1 MGPGG
6 VNDESSAARQL
17 IMRRRSDVAAGDL
30 GTNQPVDLP
39 AAPWISAS
47 DLCVSP
53 ANRCAGRPARDLCTV
68 MGEVTM
74 RWQRKAFTFRDETFQ
89 VEHFDVAEAESSS
102 SGDDEESLQAR
113 LQRRKREA
121 QLQRCEAELGACLWI
136 DTNRAALRL
145 LEEWRSSYRGL
156 RTLELGAGAGACGI
170 ALAYDGATSTVSDVE
185 ALLPL
190 LQRNLELNEL
200 HTAEATGVVPQEVEG
215 IVPTSKRKS
224 KEKTGSSRRRNKPTR
239 STMKGSCQAVAVE
252 WEKEALHPTLPE
264 KAFDLIVVCDCLY
277 ENRDSWA
284 ALQLL
289 LERLPAEASGEPSG
303 EPAVLLA
310 SAALRK
316 PFLEA
321 FVAQLAKAGFTLLQK
336 QEGGHLGEVCTAIL
350 QPPKKIRTDA
360 SSELAVE
367 DICFVFRHFA
377 HEEERGLRLSPLELK
392 ALLEALHGPSPE
404 GFAERLFQAW
414 APNGFLTEG
423 RFKAGFKV
431 YAVQHESWVQQWWL
445 ATSGGTSDQAPSET
459 LVQEVRKDHE
469 TASFEEFQS
478 FANTLAEDFV
488 PPPTSFL
495 QAVWKAAMER
505 GQSSTLQPIS
515 DAAYDALL
523 HAYSSQWRLW
533 LEDWI
538 SERQVVMELPTEQAA
553 RCVPAGHR
561 AQRPVVWRVAQ
572 RSVSP
577 VPPWTLFLQ
586 RLANSVATR
595 ITGRQ
600 RTCPDFVPRS
610 GNKNICRKLRPVP
623 PRIFGLDAL
632 KKAEILMRK
641 EFRMPWNQKR
651 FKQLQK
657 WERARYNEVYACP
670 CCRER
675 FRVAPT
681 TGGLEIAKVVDEGM
695 TPGVAA
701 LTGPQAALRVGIR
714 GRMFVGSAA
723 RKLPHPHEVAALHN
737 QVARNVAQGAA
748 ICALPPGS
756 ARPALAGRL
765 LLEAAVSGSST
776 GAPLL
781 LLADDAEL
789 EAVKLWLAAT
799 APKYQVFKAS
809 PRQRNQAF
817 AKVSGRELAAI
828 LMATPVTFEQLPLET
843 GQLDYVLMTCSAGQI
858 PMLRECQDDAPFTIT
873 SRRPRVVCL
882 LDATSEVHQALQSHL
897 EAVQEAKGHMFKAL
911 NHLEA
916 AQFDGQEGQAQVR
929 LEDFRR
935 HVSRFPAVVRL
946 EAEEVPEAPELPLG
960 FTGRPRLICCASS
973 ECGAGTIAAQ
983 RAASSQPV
991 KLERSSSRREVKK
1004 SQRQL
1009 TLFATSLPGEGAKKS
1024 TTPSGTRKV
1033 QRKDATSGNKANKEN
1048 EKPKKG
1054 TKRPMLPSFLFQE
1067 HAQSEPSVPSH
1078 VEVFMT
1084 AGRDGRG
1091 GSVTR
1096 AVTVEQ
1102 LEALVPVSFI
1112 PQLLPPTFAD
1122 HILRSFMQEAKNW
1135 HSSKRWLYEREIE
1148 SHRIESG
1155 FRFDHMGITSTR
1167 WETSGFGD
1175 DLRHLRA
1182 QVTTAVQQARAKLR
1196 QMWRTG
1202 ERPLTKEDLAQE
1214 TVALASRGQRLASES
1229 IEWLVRYASSYAKSW
1244 RWEPNFCVA
1253 NLYRD
1258 QEDFLGAHSDPVETI
1273 GPWAIIASVTFGAA
1287 RQFRMK
1293 PVGTVQTNAEGGGR
1307 ITSFSIRLPHNS
1319 ALICWEGFQEF
1330 WRHEVPKDK
1339 GLKVHSISG
1348 AARLNFTFRKSVG
1361 AVAARKPLCHC
1372 GRKADLKPVLKASRN
1387 RGRYFWSCRNPRV
1400 KKGTYRTCDF
1410 FQWDDELVGGPTGK
1424 VPKAAAPN
1432 PAQSRLVSAGAPSE
1446 GPQVLNSQVRSA

>member
-1 MGPGG
+1 M
-6 VNDESSAARQL
+6 
-17 IMRRRSDVAAGDL
+17 
-30 GTNQPVDLP
+30 
-39 AAPWISAS
+39 
-47 DLCVSP
+47 
-53 ANRCAGRPARDLCTV
+53 
-68 MGEVTM
+68 
-74 RWQRKAFTFRDETFQ
+74 F
-89 VEHFDVAEAESSS
+89 
-102 SGDDEESLQAR
+102 
-113 LQRRKREA
+113 
-121 QLQRCEAELGACLWI
+121 LGACDVRI
-136 DTNRAALRL
+136 PGQ
-145 LEEWRSSYRGL
+145 RSRPVREAVGRPWFRQTRGME
-156 RTLELGAGAGACGI
+156 TEG
-170 ALAYDGATSTVSDVE
+170 
-185 ALLPL
+185 
-190 LQRNLELNEL
+190 LQ
-200 HTAEATGVVPQEVEG
+200 V
-215 IVPTSKRKS
+215 
-224 KEKTGSSRRRNKPTR
+224 
-239 STMKGSCQAVAVE
+239 
-252 WEKEALHPTLPE
+252 
-264 KAFDLIVVCDCLY
+264 
-277 ENRDSWA
+277 
-284 ALQLL
+284 
-289 LERLPAEASGEPSG
+289 
-303 EPAVLLA
+303 
-310 SAALRK
+310 ALRK
-316 PFLEA
+316 LR
-321 FVAQLAKAGFTLLQK
+321 
-336 QEGGHLGEVCTAIL
+336 LGSPQDE
-350 QPPKKIRTDA
+350 
-360 SSELAVE
+360 E

-538 SERQVVMELPTEQAA
+538 SERQVVMELPTEQDEEVKAA
-553 RCVPAGHR
+553 ITVQRHYRAHKARQKVKSKRVEVLTHDLAETMANKERAAKLFQHFAGGKDH
-561 AQRPVVWRVAQ
+561 
-572 RSVSP
+572 
-577 VPPWTLFLQ
+577 WTAEDMSRFCTALWQQEHL
-586 RLANSVATR
+586 
-595 ITGRQ
+595 
-600 RTCPDFVPRS
+600 
-610 GNKNICRKLRPVP
+610 PVP

-632 KKAEILMRK
+632 KKVRALGARSSKSKAKATQSEDLTDLEAEILRRK
-641 EFRMPWNQKR
+641 EFRRGMMPWNQKR

-960 FTGRPRLICCASS
+960 FTGPL
-973 ECGAGTIAAQ
+973 
-983 RAASSQPV
+983 QP
-991 KLERSSSRREVKK
+991 LRR
-1004 SQRQL
+1004 
-1009 TLFATSLPGEGAKKS
+1009 
-1024 TTPSGTRKV
+1024 
-1033 QRKDATSGNKANKEN
+1033 
-1048 EKPKKG
+1048 
-1054 TKRPMLPSFLFQE
+1054 
-1067 HAQSEPSVPSH
+1067 
-1078 VEVFMT
+1078 
-1084 AGRDGRG
+1084 
-1091 GSVTR
+1091 R
-1096 AVTVEQ
+1096 AVRQEQ
-1102 LEALVPVSFI
+1102 VSSDETEESDS
-1112 PQLLPPTFAD
+1112 PTLQAP
-1122 HILRSFMQEAKNW
+1122 
-1135 HSSKRWLYEREIE
+1135 SSKPAKPATPPAEAPKTDLL
-1148 SHRIESG
+1148 
-1155 FRFDHMGITSTR
+1155 RF
-1167 WETSGFGD
+1167 F
-1175 DLRHLRA
+1175 
-1182 QVTTAVQQARAKLR
+1182 
-1196 QMWRTG
+1196 
-1202 ERPLTKEDLAQE
+1202 
-1214 TVALASRGQRLASES
+1214 
-1229 IEWLVRYASSYAKSW
+1229 
-1244 RWEPNFCVA
+1244 
-1253 NLYRD
+1253 
-1258 QEDFLGAHSDPVETI
+1258 
-1273 GPWAIIASVTFGAA
+1273 
-1287 RQFRMK
+1287 
-1293 PVGTVQTNAEGGGR
+1293 
-1307 ITSFSIRLPHNS
+1307 
-1319 ALICWEGFQEF
+1319 
-1330 WRHEVPKDK
+1330 
-1339 GLKVHSISG
+1339 
-1348 AARLNFTFRKSVG
+1348 
-1361 AVAARKPLCHC
+1361 
-1372 GRKADLKPVLKASRN
+1372 
-1387 RGRYFWSCRNPRV
+1387 
-1400 KKGTYRTCDF
+1400 
-1410 FQWDDELVGGPTGK
+1410 
-1424 VPKAAAPN
+1424 
-1432 PAQSRLVSAGAPSE
+1432 
-1446 GPQVLNSQVRSA
+1446 